1 MKYDFDKIIDR
12 SWSGDLKHE
21 VLKARYGRDDLI
33 ALWVADM
40 DFETPSLVL
49 DAVKNRLQHPFVN
62 KARLAL
68 NDGEIF
74 DTALNPYATPLYQK
88 KCVSRGFMRLNVGT
102 PRSVLRQALS
112 SWQKRWLNSGDG
124 NVELTDH
131 EHRTACRESEE
142 RNTHGCKML
151 RGQGPQR
158 GEVDAGQQFQL
169 YQFWFLM
176 DQSSNIPVLPNSN
189 KGTLGQYPPLYR
201 LYN

>member
-1 MKYDFDKIIDR
+1 MNKINFDQIIDRKGTDCLKYDFAVRRGRPAD
-12 SWSGDLKHE
+12 
-21 VLKARYGRDDLI
+21 VLP
-33 ALWVADM
+33 LWVADM

-151 RGQGPQR
+151 RG
-158 GEVDAGQQFQL
+158 
-169 YQFWFLM
+169 
-176 DQSSNIPVLPNSN
+176 
-189 KGTLGQYPPLYR
+189 
-201 LYN
+201 

>member
-12 SWSGDLKHE
+12 FWSGDLKHE

-74 DTALNPYATPLYQK
+74 DTALNPYATPLHQK

-102 PRSVLRQALS
+102 PRSVLRQ
-112 SWQKRWLNSGDG
+112 
-124 NVELTDH
+124 
-131 EHRTACRESEE
+131 
-142 RNTHGCKML
+142 
-151 RGQGPQR
+151 P
-158 GEVDAGQQFQL
+158 
-169 YQFWFLM
+169 
-176 DQSSNIPVLPNSN
+176 
-189 KGTLGQYPPLYR
+189 
-201 LYN
+201 